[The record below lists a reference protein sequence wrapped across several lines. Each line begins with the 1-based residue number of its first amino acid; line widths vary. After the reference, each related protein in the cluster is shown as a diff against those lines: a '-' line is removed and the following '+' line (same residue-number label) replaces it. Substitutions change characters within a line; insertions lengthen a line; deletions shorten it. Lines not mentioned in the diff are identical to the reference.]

1 MKTTCNN
8 ENDGSG
14 GLLLMIPLM
23 LLIPLLIGV
32 CCLAYSTK
40 RKKLWNCFRRRNK
53 TVYTYRAP
61 LQVRFLFDSCSS
73 SKLNLINKK
82 RDDFEL
88 ERVKTRR
95 KSEPVCKTQ
104 NAEALYQISENNE
117 HLLYIPDRR
126 IDEGTKR

>member
-1 MKTTCNN
+1 
-8 ENDGSG
+8 
-14 GLLLMIPLM
+14 MIPMM

-61 LQVRFLFDSCSS
+61 LQVGFFDSNLS

-88 ERVKTRR
+88 ERVKARR
-95 KSEPVCKTQ
+95 QSEPVCKTQ
-104 NAEALYQISENNE
+104 NTEALYQISENNE

-126 IDEGTKR
+126 SNEGTKR